1 MIYVYPF
8 TIVEYNNE
16 FNEETDDEK
25 FAFDDFEIDE
35 KEKNNKA
42 QLPSVDIVYFEAL
55 VIKKMWKTKRVLSF
69 NWTVASFYYF

>member
-55 VIKKMWKTKRVLSF
+55 VIKKM
-69 NWTVASFYYF
+69 